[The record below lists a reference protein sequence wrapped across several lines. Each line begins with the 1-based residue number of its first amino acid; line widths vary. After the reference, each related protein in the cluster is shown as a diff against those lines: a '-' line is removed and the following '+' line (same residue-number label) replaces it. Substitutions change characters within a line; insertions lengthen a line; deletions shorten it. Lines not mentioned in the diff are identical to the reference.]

1 MEGKRE
7 EKNYMKTDDFSLI
20 YKILT
25 IYKNAL
31 WEDGISFEDFSPE
44 KLGASEVHIKN
55 IQLVLRNAGLIIGTN
70 GQTIITLA
78 GLEYL
83 ECSEQMKAIAG
94 KHKPYSY

>member
-1 MEGKRE
+1 
-7 EKNYMKTDDFSLI
+7 MKTDDFSLI
-20 YKILT
+20 HKILS
-25 IYKNAL
+25 IYKKAL
-31 WEDGISFEDFSPE
+31 WTDGVSFEDLASE

-83 ECSEQMKAIAG
+83 ESNEQMKNIAG
-94 KHKPYSY
+94 RHKPYSY